1 MKKQLQV
8 FSLLVAIALFS
19 ALVLTT
25 CEKDEFTPP
34 ADTPLID
41 QNPALV
47 LSGLYEVSDGCNE
60 QSETYLLTINPDQE
74 KPEEI
79 NLINFLNRN
88 LLLRAYPEG
97 DRFVI
102 PLHYLPTPTE
112 TLMISGEVFSTP
124 TEGVVIVYTLQSGH
138 KINRC
143 NATCTLSTGKD

>member
-1 MKKQLQV
+1 MKKQLQIS
-8 FSLLVAIALFS
+8 SLLLAMAFFS
-19 ALVLTT
+19 ALILSN
-25 CEKDEFTPP
+25 CQKDEFTPP

-60 QSETYLLTINPDQE
+60 QSATYQLTINPDQE

-79 NLINFLNRN
+79 NLINFLDRN
-88 LLLRAYPEG
+88 LQLRAYWEN

-112 TLMISGEVFSTP
+112 TLMISGELFSTP
-124 TEGVVIVYTLQSGH
+124 TEGVVIIYTLQSGH
-138 KINRC
+138 EKNRC
-143 NATCTLSTGKD
+143 NAVCTLSTGQD